1 MLKKVSVALL
11 VAALSASCVS
21 KKMYTELEDQL
32 TESKQQNRTLS
43 DELDELTTAKNNLEL
58 DNNNLKSE
66 LDRLKAERDKLASD
80 YAASSSRLKNLE
92 DTYAKLE
99 KNADETIKN
108 NLNKNRELL
117 AQLDAKEK
125 ALAAEKSRLDSLN
138 NELKTRS
145 LRVSEL
151 EKLIADQDSKMN
163 LLKETLSS
171 ALNAFEGK
179 GLTVEQ
185 KNGKVY
191 VSLEN
196 KLLFKTGSWNVNDE
210 GRKAIVELG
219 KVLGNNPDIAVL
231 IEGHTDNDVIKGNI
245 GGMITNNWD
254 LSAKRALSVVE
265 ILNENQKI
273 VKKNLTAAG
282 RSEFAPVD
290 SNTNDIGKARNRR
303 IEVILTPNLDSITQ
317 VLNQI

>member
-1 MLKKVSVALL
+1 ML
-11 VAALSASCVS
+11 VAALSTSCVS

-32 TESKQQNRTLS
+32 TEAKQQNRNLS
-43 DELDELTTAKNNLEL
+43 DELDALTTAKNNLEL
-58 DNNNLKSE
+58 DNNTLKSE
-66 LDRLKAERDKLASD
+66 LDRLKTERDKLASD
-80 YAASSSRLKNLE
+80 YAASSTKLKNLE
-92 DTYAKLE
+92 DAYAKLE
-99 KNADETIKN
+99 KNADETIKS

-125 ALAAEKSRLDSLN
+125 ALLAEKDRLDSLN

-145 LRVSEL
+145 LRVNEL
-151 EKLIADQDSKMN
+151 EKLIADQESKMN

-196 KLLFKTGSWNVNDE
+196 KLLFKTGSWSVNDE

-265 ILNENQKI
+265 ILNENPKI

-282 RSEFAPVD
+282 RSEFAPID
-290 SNTNDIGKARNRR
+290 SNANDIGKARNRR

>member
-1 MLKKVSVALL
+1 MIKKVSAALL
-11 VAALSASCVS
+11 VAALSTSCVS
-21 KKMYTELEDQL
+21 KKLYTELEDQL
-32 TESKQQNRTLS
+32 TEAKQQNRSLS
-43 DELDELTTAKNNLEL
+43 DELDHLTTEKNSLDLE
-58 DNNNLKSE
+58 NKNLKSE

-80 YAASSSRLKNLE
+80 YAAAATKLKNLE
-92 DTYAKLE
+92 DAYAKLE

-108 NLNKNRELL
+108 NLTKNRELL

-125 ALAAEKSRLDSLN
+125 ALAAEKTRLDSLS

-145 LRVSEL
+145 QRVNEL
-151 EKLIADQDSKMN
+151 EQLIAAQDSKMN

-196 KLLFKTGSWNVNDE
+196 KLLFKTGSWSVNDE

-231 IEGHTDNDVIKGNI
+231 IEGHTDNDIIRGSL
-245 GGMITNNWD
+245 GGMINNNWD
-254 LSAKRALSVVE
+254 LSTKRALSVVE
-265 ILNENQKI
+265 ILNENPKI

-290 SNTNDIGKARNRR
+290 SNATDIGKARNRR
-303 IEVILTPNLDSITQ
+303 IEVILTPNLDSITK
-317 VLNQI
+317 VLNEI

>member
-1 MLKKVSVALL
+1 MIKRGSVALL
-11 VAALSASCVS
+11 IAALSVSCVS

-32 TESKQQNRTLS
+32 TEAKQQNRSLS

-58 DNNNLKSE
+58 DNNTLKAE

-80 YAASSSRLKNLE
+80 YAANATKLKNLE
-92 DTYAKLE
+92 DAYSKLE

-125 ALAAEKSRLDSLN
+125 ALAAERERLDSLN

-145 LRVSEL
+145 LRVNEL
-151 EKLIADQDSKMN
+151 EKLIAEKEAKMN

-179 GLTVEQ
+179 GLTVEH

-196 KLLFKTGSWNVNDE
+196 KLLFKTGSWEVNDQ
-210 GRKAIVELG
+210 GRKAIVELA
-219 KVLGNNPDIAVL
+219 KVLGDNPDIAVL
-231 IEGHTDNDVIKGNI
+231 IEGHTDNDIIRGNI
-245 GGMITNNWD
+245 GGMISNNWD
-254 LSAKRALSVVE
+254 LSTKRALSVVE
-265 ILNENQKI
+265 ILNENPKI
-273 VKKNLTAAG
+273 IKKNVTAAG
-282 RSEFAPVD
+282 RSEYAPID
-290 SNTNDIGKARNRR
+290 SNDNDLGKARNRR
-303 IEVILTPNLDSITQ
+303 IEVILTPNLDSITE
-317 VLNQI
+317 VLNEL